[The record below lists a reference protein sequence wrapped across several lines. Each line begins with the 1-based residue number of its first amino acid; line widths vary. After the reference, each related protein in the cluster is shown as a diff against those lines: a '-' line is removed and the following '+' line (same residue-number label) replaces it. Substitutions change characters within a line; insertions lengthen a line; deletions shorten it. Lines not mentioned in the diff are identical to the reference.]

1 MSNINELRAELSR
14 LERINQELNAELW
27 EIQNGVDNATQSL
40 VNFRNYMTATMDE
53 GKRAIDNAHAK
64 ILDAYEVQGQIDQ
77 LYVRFKQMELANK
90 KIRECNNKKYYEFG
104 NYRTVRKIVQGIMDN
119 LNVQMVSDEVI
130 YKSVEK
136 QHLKTPDYW
145 LTCVLLSIM
154 AWKNDDRELA
164 DRAMDR
170 AIRLD
175 KKNSSIFYMLFN
187 IRMRRENAALKWFS
201 VYQECDLKG
210 SDEETFLMLFSLLS
224 KTIDEQVD
232 DHTKYEIYSFIN
244 KVIAVS
250 AQAEGFSEADIIDL
264 IERNLLA
271 LSPGYTLQLNLLQKC
286 CDDFQKISDMVMM
299 AQNNIQILQFI
310 LDVSN
315 VSEIEK
321 NEYLSK
327 FIDKEIERPNDQESA
342 VYDEIERNEIIIRCE
357 GDVERADATFQQE
370 KERRE
375 KALDLIRE
383 MIGWVYGRTSEDVNV
398 QARKNMFMLTGALQ
412 KKGVKKYADDY
423 RSMDTSLHP
432 ITLGEYRTT
441 ADFQDQTGEE
451 GKIASFY
458 EAQKQEKIS
467 QIKYTGAFVGIGI
480 VIAAV
485 IAAVALNPLFAAGAA
500 LGALYSLYVFVSNE
514 RKKKQIARD
523 CELSISGKTELL
535 RKLFGEYAQMKQIYY
550 EFDAY
555 QEQIEEALQSL

>member
-357 GDVERADATFQQE
+357 GDVERADAIFQQE

-458 EAQKQEKIS
+458 EAQKHEKIS

>member
-175 KKNSSIFYMLFN
+175 KKNSSIFYKYVK
-187 IRMRRENAALKWFS
+187 R
-201 VYQECDLKG
+201 KG
-210 SDEETFLMLFSLLS
+210 E
-224 KTIDEQVD
+224 V
-232 DHTKYEIYSFIN
+232 
-244 KVIAVS
+244 
-250 AQAEGFSEADIIDL
+250 
-264 IERNLLA
+264 
-271 LSPGYTLQLNLLQKC
+271 
-286 CDDFQKISDMVMM
+286 
-299 AQNNIQILQFI
+299 
-310 LDVSN
+310 
-315 VSEIEK
+315 
-321 NEYLSK
+321 
-327 FIDKEIERPNDQESA
+327 
-342 VYDEIERNEIIIRCE
+342 
-357 GDVERADATFQQE
+357 
-370 KERRE
+370 
-375 KALDLIRE
+375 
-383 MIGWVYGRTSEDVNV
+383 VNV
-398 QARKNMFMLTGALQ
+398 YLHGWGASHKSLFFCHEQ
-412 KKGVKKYADDY
+412 LVLKIL
-423 RSMDTSLHP
+423 LHP
-432 ITLGEYRTT
+432 
-441 ADFQDQTGEE
+441 
-451 GKIASFY
+451 
-458 EAQKQEKIS
+458 
-467 QIKYTGAFVGIGI
+467 
-480 VIAAV
+480 
-485 IAAVALNPLFAAGAA
+485 
-500 LGALYSLYVFVSNE
+500 SL
-514 RKKKQIARD
+514 
-523 CELSISGKTELL
+523 
-535 RKLFGEYAQMKQIYY
+535 
-550 EFDAY
+550 
-555 QEQIEEALQSL
+555 

>member
-1 MSNINELRAELSR
+1 MSNISELRAELSR
-14 LERINQELNAELW
+14 LERINRELKSELW
-27 EIQNGVDNATQSL
+27 EIQSGVDNATQSL
-40 VNFRNYMTATMDE
+40 VNFRNYVTATVDE
-53 GKRAIDNAHAK
+53 GKRAINNAHGK
-64 ILDAYEVQGQIDQ
+64 IVNAYEVQGQIDQ

-119 LNVQMVSDEVI
+119 LNVQMVSDDII
-130 YKSVEK
+130 YKSIEK

-154 AWKNDDRELA
+154 AWKNDDKALA

-170 AIRLD
+170 AVHLD

-187 IRMRRENAALKWFS
+187 IRMRREDAALKWFS
-201 VYQECDLKG
+201 VYQECELKG

-244 KVIAVS
+244 KVIAAS
-250 AQAEGFSEADIIDL
+250 AQSEGFSEEDVVGL
-264 IERNLLA
+264 IVRNLKA
-271 LSPGYTLQLNLLQKC
+271 LSPGYTLQLNLLRKC
-286 CDDFQKISDMVMM
+286 CDDFQQISDLVML

-315 VSEIEK
+315 VTEIEK

-327 FIDKEIERPNDQESA
+327 FIDKEIAKPNDQEIA
-342 VYDEIERNEIIIRCE
+342 VYDEIERNETIIHCE
-357 GDVERADATFQQE
+357 GDAERAAEIYRQE

-383 MIGWVYGRTSEDVNV
+383 MIGWVYGRNSEEVNG
-398 QARKNMFMLTGALQ
+398 QARKNMFMLTGTLQ
-412 KKGVKKYADDY
+412 RKGIQKYTDDY
-423 RSMDTSLHP
+423 HKLDVDMHP
-432 ITLGEYRTT
+432 VTLGEYRTT
-441 ADFQDQTGEE
+441 VDFTNQSGEE
-451 GKIASFY
+451 EKIASYY
-458 EAQKQEKIS
+458 ENQKQEKIS
-467 QIKYTGAFVGIGI
+467 QIKYTGAFIGAGIAVAAI
-480 VIAAV
+480 IAA
-485 IAAVALNPLFAAGAA
+485 IAVNPFFAAGTV
-500 LGALYSLYVFVSNE
+500 LGALYALYVFVSNE

-523 CELSISGKTELL
+523 CELSINSKTELL
-535 RKLFGEYAQMKQIYY
+535 RKLFEEYAQMKQIYS

-555 QEQIEEALQSL
+555 GEQIEEALKNL

>member
-14 LERINQELNAELW
+14 QERINKELNAELW
-27 EIQNGVDNATQSL
+27 EIQNGVNDAAQSL
-40 VNFRNYMTATMDE
+40 INFRNYVVTTMNE
-53 GKRAIDNAHAK
+53 GKRAIDNAHGK
-64 ILDAYEVQGQIDQ
+64 ILDAYEVQGEIDQ

-119 LNVQMVSDEVI
+119 MNVQMVSDETI

-154 AWKNDDRELA
+154 AWKNDDRDLA
-164 DRAMDR
+164 DRAVDR
-170 AIRLD
+170 AIHLD

-187 IRMRRENAALKWFS
+187 IRMKREEAALKWFS
-201 VYQECDLKG
+201 IYQECDLKG

-224 KTIDEQVD
+224 KTIEEQVD

-250 AQAEGFSEADIIDL
+250 AQAEGFRESDIIDL
-264 IERNLLA
+264 IEQNLRA
-271 LSPGYTLQLNLLQKC
+271 LSPGYTLQVNLLQKC
-286 CDDFQKISDMVMM
+286 CDDFQKISDMVML

-315 VSEIEK
+315 VSEIAK

-327 FIDKEIERPNDQESA
+327 FIDKEIEKPNDQEAA

-357 GDVERADATFQQE
+357 GDVEQADKLFRQE

-383 MIGWVYGRTSEDVNV
+383 MIGWVYGRKSEDVNG
-398 QARKNMFMLTGALQ
+398 QARKNMFMLTGTLQ
-412 KKGVKKYADDY
+412 KKGMQKYADDY
-423 RSMDTSLHP
+423 HSLDTDLHP

-451 GKIASFY
+451 GKIVSFY

-467 QIKYTGAFVGIGI
+467 QIKYIGAFVGIGI
-480 VIAAV
+480 VVAAIIAA
-485 IAAVALNPLFAAGAA
+485 IALNPLFAAGAV
-500 LGALYSLYVFVSNE
+500 LGILYAAYVFVSNE

-555 QEQIEEALQSL
+555 QDQIEEALQSL